1 MSTGAPV
8 AGDDEARVAIGAG
21 LDFTYFVEAGA
32 GTGKTTALVG
42 RIVELVVTGGASLG
56 EIAAITFTEAA
67 AAELRDR
74 VREALERT
82 ADGDGEAAG
91 VTDGAAD
98 GTRGGVADGATDGQR
113 SGDPGASSWGPG
125 GGERRRRA
133 AAAIEEIDAAAIG
146 TLHGFARRILGS
158 YPLEAGLPPLF
169 GVLDPARSAVAF
181 DERWKRFVDE
191 LVESPALRE
200 PLRRLLVCG
209 VRIDHLRSV
218 AEQYNDNWDLLIPAT
233 PELPESEPIDASPVV
248 ALLDAACAAGAA
260 CRASDDLLAVHVEKL
275 RPVADGLRNAGSD
288 LDALRR
294 LVEAPAIASKRGR
307 AANWSCPVAD
317 VRALLADAESA
328 RRSLVDA
335 VATTALR
342 RITAEIRALTL
353 RGADERRRAGVLEF
367 HDLLVRALDLVRTD
381 AAVRVALH
389 RRFRYL
395 LIDEFQ
401 DTDPIQAELAVRIA
415 DGSTDPGPGEVP
427 WIELG
432 VPSGRLFFVGD
443 PKQSI
448 YRFRRA
454 DIAQFLAVRHRHRAG
469 RLSLT
474 ANFRSVPGV
483 VAWVNHVFGELLGDG
498 EEGVQPAY
506 EALEARRPAQL
517 DSAGGADD
525 AAGGDPPAPVVLLGG
540 PLTARSA
547 ADIRAAEASE
557 VADTIVGV
565 VAERWPVGP
574 AGRPAR
580 LSDIAIL
587 LPTRTGLPTL
597 QSALDNAGIAYRLE
611 SSSLVYESPEIVELV
626 TVLRAIDDPGDQV
639 AIVAALRSASLG
651 CGDDDLVAYRAAGG
665 RWDYRQV
672 PPGSLPADHPV
683 VAGLAW
689 LHRFHRQRWWQEVS
703 SLVEAVLE
711 EGRFLELGIDRR
723 RTRDIWRRLR
733 FVVDQARVFADTSG
747 GGLGAYLAWVEL
759 QRSERARMTE
769 VVLPET
775 DDDAVRVMTVH
786 GAKGLE
792 FPIAVLVGLG
802 REPRRPSGPRVLWG
816 SAGPEAKIPG
826 GLVTAGYAD
835 LAAREERMDRAQELR
850 LLYVAATRARDHL
863 VVSLHHKEGSD
874 CHASRLLPV
883 CDSAPDLA
891 RRIARREAGA
901 GPSDGTA
908 PPGSPG
914 TPREAHGRAQ
924 SSDDGEHAG
933 IVGAGGGA
941 DDGEHARVDGD
952 LAERR
957 RWIAERERLT
967 GPGSRPRTLAATT
980 VAALAG
986 AHAERSDPDGSG
998 AGRDSSGA
1006 DPGPG
1011 ADPGSDTDSG
1021 VDVDLPPWR
1030 RGRAGTAMGRAV
1042 HGVLQTVDLAT
1053 GAGLDALAA
1062 TQAVAEA
1069 VHGRSAEIAGRARA
1083 ALGADIVREAVSGGR
1098 YWKELYVG
1106 APVTGAP
1113 DGPVIEGFID
1123 LLVETPSGYVVVDYK
1138 TDEIT
1143 TPGQLDRAMDRYR
1156 LQGATYALAV
1166 ERALGRPVVRC
1177 VFVFV
1182 GVTGRSVAVEREVVA
1197 LREAMDEVETLV
1209 SQGPAPVASSADVNG
1224 TGTRSGRVSPSA
1236 G

>member
-1 MSTGAPV
+1 MSTGAPA
-8 AGDDEARVAIGAG
+8 AGDGEARVAIGTG
-21 LDFTYFVEAGA
+21 LDVTYFVEAGA

-42 RIVELVVTGGASLG
+42 RIVELVCTGGASLG

-82 ADGDGEAAG
+82 ADGDG
-91 VTDGAAD
+91 
-98 GTRGGVADGATDGQR
+98 ATDGQR
-113 SGDPGASSWGPG
+113 SRDPGASSGGPD
-125 GGERRRRA
+125 GGERSRRA

-181 DERWKRFVDE
+181 DERWNRFVDE

-209 VRIDHLRSV
+209 VRIDYLRSV

-233 PELPESEPIDASPVV
+233 PEPPESGPIDASPVV

-260 CRASDDLLAVHVEKL
+260 CRVSDDLLAVHIEKL
-275 RPVADGLRNAGSD
+275 RAVADGLRNAGSE
-288 LDALRR
+288 LDTLRQ

-335 VATTALR
+335 VGRTALR
-342 RITAEIRALTL
+342 RVTAEIRALTL
-353 RGADERRRAGVLEF
+353 RGADERRRAGVVEF
-367 HDLLVRALDLVRTD
+367 HDLLVRALELVRTD

-389 RRFRYL
+389 RRYRYL

-415 DGSTDPGPGEVP
+415 DGSTDPGPGEMP

-432 VPSGRLFFVGD
+432 APSGRLFFVGD

-506 EALEARRPAQL
+506 KALEARRPAQPTP
-517 DSAGGADD
+517 AGGADD
-525 AAGGDPPAPVVLLGG
+525 APGGDPPAPVVLLGG

-565 VAERWPVGP
+565 VAERWPVGTT
-574 AGRPAR
+574 GRPAR

-587 LPTRTGLPTL
+587 LPTRTGLPAL
-597 QSALDNAGIAYRLE
+597 QSALDDAGIAYRLE

-626 TVLRAIDDPGDQV
+626 SVLRAIDDPGDQV

-769 VVLPET
+769 VVLPEA

-792 FPIAVLVGLG
+792 FPIAILAGLG
-802 REPRRPSGPRVLWG
+802 RESRRPSGPQVLWG
-816 SAGPEAKIPG
+816 AAGPEAKIPG

-874 CHASRLLPV
+874 CHASRLLPI

-901 GPSDGTA
+901 GQSDGTA
-908 PPGSPG
+908 PPGSSG
-914 TPREAHGRAQ
+914 VPREAHGRGR
-924 SSDDGEHAG
+924 SSDDGEHTG
-933 IVGAGGGA
+933 
-941 DDGEHARVDGD
+941 VDGD

-957 RWIAERERLT
+957 RWIAERDQLT

-980 VAALAG
+980 VAALAS

-998 AGRDSSGA
+998 TDPDSSGA
-1006 DPGPG
+1006 DPGP
-1011 ADPGSDTDSG
+1011 DTDTDTDSG
-1021 VDVDLPPWR
+1021 VDVDLPSWR

-1062 TQAVAEA
+1062 IQAVAEA

-1083 ALGADIVREAVSGGR
+1083 ALGADVVREAVSGGR

-1106 APVTGAP
+1106 APVTGSP
-1113 DGPVIEGFID
+1113 DGPVVEGFVD
-1123 LLVETPSGYVVVDYK
+1123 LLVETSSGYVVVDYK

-1143 TPGQLDRAMDRYR
+1143 TLAQLDRAMDRYR

-1182 GVTGRSVAVEREVVA
+1182 GVTGTSVAVEREVIG
-1197 LREAMDEVETLV
+1197 LREAMDEVEALV
-1209 SQGPAPVASSADVNG
+1209 SAGPAPVASSADVSG
-1224 TGTRSGRVSPSA
+1224 TGARSGRVSPSA